1 MFRSVSLAT
10 AALAAASAFAQGPPQ
25 TPAPKPAAPLVF
37 KDEKAILKTHT
48 MKVGGKDL
56 NYRSLAGFLPIKTE
70 SGEIEAQLFY
80 TAYVVDGDPKQ
91 KRPVTFC
98 FNGGPGAGSLWLH
111 LGAIG
116 PRRVPMN
123 ADGSMPPPPYKLVDN
138 PSTWLDRS
146 DLVFIDPVGTGYS
159 RAKSPDVGKRFFS
172 LRGDIDAMGTVIRHW
187 LTENQRWG
195 SPLYLAG
202 ESYGTTRA
210 AGLSGYLVDKGV
222 SLNGVFLVSTILN
235 FQTARFARGNDLPYA
250 VFLPTYTAIAH
261 YHKRLPADLQSS
273 LEKAVGEA
281 KRYAA
286 GEYQTVL
293 YKGDSLTQA
302 ERQKAVAQLARLT
315 GLSPA
320 FVERSDLRI
329 EIQRFCKELLRE
341 KGLTVGRL
349 DGRLTAASEGSLVS
363 ERPEFDPSLTAI
375 RPPYTAAMNQYARE
389 ELGFETEFEYY
400 ALGGGITSP
409 WDFHVA
415 SAPGGQGYAD
425 TSVALREALAKNPYM
440 KVFVASGFY
449 DLATPFEAA
458 TYTIQHMGLDAKLR
472 ANFRFAEYEAGHM
485 MYIHEASLAK
495 LKKDVDSFY
504 TFAATNP

>member
-1 MFRSVSLAT
+1 MRSLAVLLL
-10 AALAAASAFAQGPPQ
+10 AVAAAFPQAPPQ
-25 TPAPKPAAPLVF
+25 TATPKPAVPLVF
-37 KDEKAILKTHT
+37 KDEKPILKTHT
-48 MKVGGKDL
+48 MRAGGKEL
-56 NYRSLAGFLPIKTE
+56 SYKSTAGFLPIKTE

-80 TAYVVDGDPKQ
+80 TAYTVEGEAKQ

-111 LGAIG
+111 IGAIG
-116 PRRVPMN
+116 PRRVPMKP
-123 ADGSMPPPPYKLVDN
+123 DGSMPPPPYKLVDN
-138 PSTWLDRS
+138 PDTWLDKS

-159 RAKSPDVGKRFFS
+159 RAKTPDIGKRFFS
-172 LRGDIDAMGTVIRHW
+172 LRGDIDSVGTAIRYW

-210 AGLSGYLVDKGV
+210 AGLSGYLVEKGI
-222 SLNGVFLVSTILN
+222 SLNGIFLISTILN
-235 FQTARFARGNDLPYA
+235 FQTARFARGNDLPNA
-250 VFLPTYTAIAH
+250 LFLPTYTAIAH

-273 LEKAVGEA
+273 LEKAIGEA
-281 KRYAA
+281 RKYAA

-293 YKGDSLTQA
+293 YKGDSLTAA
-302 ERQKAVAQLARLT
+302 ERQKAIAQLARLT

-320 FVERSDLRI
+320 FIDRSDLRI
-329 EIQRFCKELLRE
+329 EIQRFCKELLRD

-349 DGRLTAASEGSLVS
+349 DGRLTGSSEGTLGA

-389 ELGFETEFEYY
+389 ELGLETEFEYY

-409 WDFHVA
+409 WDFQVA
-415 SAPGGQGYAD
+415 VPPYNQGYAD
-425 TSVALREALAKNPYM
+425 TSIALREALAKNPYM
-440 KVFVASGFY
+440 KVFVAMGYY

-458 TYTIQHMGLDAKLR
+458 TYTIQHMGLDAELR
-472 ANFRFAEYEAGHM
+472 KNFRFSEYEAGHM
-485 MYIHEASLAK
+485 MYIHEASLSK
-495 LKKDVDSFY
+495 LKKDADSFY
-504 TFAATNP
+504 SFAATP